1 MEIIATLIIAF
12 AVIGLVSNFVF
23 IFFMSANDRL
33 NIDAYY
39 DKKEEEYFEWPSEV
53 DQLGYHEERS
63 ND

>member
-23 IFFMSANDRL
+23 IFFMPANDRL

-39 DKKEEEYFEWPSEV
+39 DMKEEEYFDEV
-53 DQLGYHEERS
+53 DNPWHHEEKS

>member
-39 DKKEEEYFEWPSEV
+39 DKKEEEYFDEV
-53 DQLGYHEERS
+53 DNPKGHS
-63 ND
+63 CD